1 VVRRILILDPVVQPD
16 ASLRAQHP
24 APHRHEGAVLLP
36 HRGAVDYQRQLRR
49 FGLLILLALLFIP
62 LGYIVHV
69 AGINEAKAMNV
80 LQIMAVFI
88 VEVVRIF
95 PWI

>member
-1 VVRRILILDPVVQPD
+1 MARRILILDPAVQPD

-24 APHRHEGAVLLP
+24 APHRHEEAVLLL

-49 FGLLILLALLFIP
+49 FGLLLLLALLFIP

-69 AGINEAKAMNV
+69 AGINETNAMNV
-80 LQIMAVFI
+80 LQIMAVFTVEI
-88 VEVVRIF
+88 VKIF